1 MRRSMNMKGFLLI
14 LGALFLVFFV
24 GHRMLRGTLD
34 EKTERET
41 ALRATLTR
49 LEEENRDLNNQLS
62 IVDTKDYIVSSAIEN
77 YNYMS
82 RDDIRFTFSNPEALY
97 AYSEEEIQILMDE
110 LAD

>member
-24 GHRMLRGTLD
+24 CHRMLRGTLD

-49 LEEENRDLNNQLS
+49 LEQSAEHRGHEGLYRFQRD
-62 IVDTKDYIVSSAIEN
+62 
-77 YNYMS
+77 
-82 RDDIRFTFSNPEALY
+82 
-97 AYSEEEIQILMDE
+97 
-110 LAD
+110 